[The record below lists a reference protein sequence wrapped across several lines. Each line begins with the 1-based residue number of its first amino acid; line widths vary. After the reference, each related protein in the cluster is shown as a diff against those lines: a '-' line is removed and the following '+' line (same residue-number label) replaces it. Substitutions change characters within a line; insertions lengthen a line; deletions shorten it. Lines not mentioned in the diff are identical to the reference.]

1 MGFEA
6 SKYDYDYL
14 AYFIAVQHKY
24 FQPNKLTDSLESFV
38 VYIQGELYNA
48 SEDIDLCGRTIKDW
62 KILGV
67 KVYETEKELLKLTA
81 AIESK
86 STHPIALAIVLHA
99 GDVIKN
105 VSINNIEEISGHG
118 LKGTIDGKEVLAG
131 NLKLLKK
138 FNIMKMCKLLIT
150 K

>member
-62 KILGV
+62 KILEIAPVALKSIPKSDFV
-67 KVYETEKELLKLTA
+67 KSRA
-81 AIESK
+81 
-86 STHPIALAIVLHA
+86 
-99 GDVIKN
+99 
-105 VSINNIEEISGHG
+105 
-118 LKGTIDGKEVLAG
+118 
-131 NLKLLKK
+131 
-138 FNIMKMCKLLIT
+138 
-150 K
+150 